1 MSFIITEIH
10 DQLKTESFHC
20 QNDKV
25 NEFIHEHAL
34 HNNQNLLSKVYVLID
49 EDTEVIAGVVSLSAY
64 RLNLPHSKKYSIQ
77 QVPAALLGRIGID
90 DKYRG
95 QDLARKYLI
104 RYALGV
110 CNEVKNYIGCR
121 LFIVE
126 VEREDSIRDY
136 LIKNGFQEEKSNKQ
150 GQKWDLSLL
159 RSVFRKSS

>member
-1 MSFIITEIH
+1 MSFTITEIS
-10 DQLKTESFHC
+10 DQLITESFHC

-34 HNNQNLLSKVYVLID
+34 YNNKNLLSKVYVLID
-49 EDTEVIAGVVSLSAY
+49 EDTEAIAGVVSLSAY
-64 RLNLPHSKKYSIQ
+64 RLNLPHNKKYSIQ

-95 QDLARKYLI
+95 QDLTRDHLI
-104 RYALGV
+104 KYALGV

-126 VEREDSIRDY
+126 VERGDSIREY
-136 LIKNGFQEEKSNKQ
+136 LLKNGFQEEKCNK
-150 GQKWDLSLL
+150 KFHFLSIDLLKD
-159 RSVFRKSS
+159 R